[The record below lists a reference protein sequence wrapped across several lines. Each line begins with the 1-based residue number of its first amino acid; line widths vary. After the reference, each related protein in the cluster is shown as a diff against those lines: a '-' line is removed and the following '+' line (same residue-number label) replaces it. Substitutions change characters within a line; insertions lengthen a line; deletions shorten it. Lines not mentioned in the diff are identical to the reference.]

1 MGTRYDFLHSSAKD
15 RRRRRSKDT
24 YMCMYVCVQFC
35 MHALQSI
42 WLCACACVRV
52 CVCVCVCCVCVCVPE
67 TFVTHH
73 AVSDH
78 GGGHVPICLT
88 KLRLR
93 KTRVPEVPLP

>member
-24 YMCMYVCVQFC
+24 YMCMYVRTCTIL
-35 MHALQSI
+35 HACI
-42 WLCACACVRV
+42 TKYMIVYVCAR
-52 CVCVCVCCVCVCVPE
+52 VCVCCVCVCVPE